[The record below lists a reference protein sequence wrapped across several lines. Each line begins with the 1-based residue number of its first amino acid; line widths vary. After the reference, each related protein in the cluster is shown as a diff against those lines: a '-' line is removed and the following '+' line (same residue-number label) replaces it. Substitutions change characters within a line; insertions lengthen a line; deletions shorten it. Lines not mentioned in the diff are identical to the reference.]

1 MIVTM
6 SCCLPFLFAFEKA
19 SSMISR
25 EIECFFLADLSLPWF
40 GFNRSLSMG
49 GIVFKI
55 SQNWVD
61 NWPLSCGS
69 YWFRTRH
76 SSKLLIASSLSRIAW
91 HFLHLTNL
99 LMISSC
105 YLWVDVSNPSLTN
118 SRVLSFRLTISPDES
133 EAIAEI
139 ALILIPPSSCGKF
152 MIWIKGSFSFLC
164 WVDIDCWFS
173 LMTLTIFPRSYL
185 LIQI

>member
-1 MIVTM
+1 MLVNDRISLLNDFLKEAMIVTM

-61 NWPLSCGS
+61 N
-69 YWFRTRH
+69 
-76 SSKLLIASSLSRIAW
+76 
-91 HFLHLTNL
+91 
-99 LMISSC
+99 
-105 YLWVDVSNPSLTN
+105 
-118 SRVLSFRLTISPDES
+118 
-133 EAIAEI
+133 
-139 ALILIPPSSCGKF
+139 
-152 MIWIKGSFSFLC
+152 
-164 WVDIDCWFS
+164 
-173 LMTLTIFPRSYL
+173 
-185 LIQI
+185 